1 MTTAKQLNSALA
13 NGAKYVGDDEVYE
26 FSDVLRE
33 ESDLDLGPLGVLKWV
48 DAFRDRD
55 EPDVYVILWEHED
68 LLYAVYGNYDSW
80 NGVDFYET
88 KLHPVK
94 QVTKT
99 IVDYVKRE
107 EA

>member
-33 ESDLDLGPLGVLKWV
+33 ESDIDLGPLGVLEWV
-48 DAFRDRD
+48 DSFRDRD
-55 EPDVYVILWEHED
+55 EPDVWTILWRHEG
-68 LLYAVYGNYDSW
+68 LLYAVYAYYDSW
-80 NGVDFYET
+80 NGVSYDDT
-88 KLHPVK
+88 DLHPVK
-94 QVTKT
+94 EVTKT
-99 IVDYVKRE
+99 IVDYVSRE